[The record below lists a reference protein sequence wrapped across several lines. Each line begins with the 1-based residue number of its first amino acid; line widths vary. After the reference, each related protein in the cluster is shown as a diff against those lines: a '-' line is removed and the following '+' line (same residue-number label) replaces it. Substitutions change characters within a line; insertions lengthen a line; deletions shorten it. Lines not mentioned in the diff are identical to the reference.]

1 MAKQTNILSTKK
13 LLPNQK
19 QLLSDAAISVME
31 EDFIETKIKTFEF
44 HSLGG
49 VSEGRGGIKVHDN
62 IIFTSQNAVQS
73 ILQHPKCDELKSKSV
88 FSVGMKTK
96 DLLTENGFDVVA
108 YTGYASDLA
117 EIISLVYSSDSF
129 TFFSGN
135 LRRDILPDTLKENGI
150 TFNEIEVYETNLT
163 SRKATPPHGHPSKG
177 GESRFDGILFFSPS
191 GVESYF
197 KSNTIKDEM
206 CFCIGET
213 TAEALENKK
222 VKNILI
228 ADKPSVEN
236 VIAEVIEYYQ
246 S

>member
-1 MAKQTNILSTKK
+1 MTKQTNILSTKK
-13 LLPNQK
+13 LLSNQK
-19 QLLSDAAISVME
+19 QLLTDAAISVTE

-44 HSLGG
+44 PSKGNL
-49 VSEGRGGIKVHDN
+49 KVHDN

-73 ILQHPKCDELKSKSV
+73 ILQHPKCDELKTKSV

-96 DLLTENGFDVVA
+96 DLLTENGFNVVA

-135 LRRDILPDTLKENGI
+135 LRRDVLPDTLKENGI
-150 TFNEIEVYETNLT
+150 TFNEIEVYETNIT
-163 SRKATPPHGHPSKG
+163 SKKATSKL
-177 GESRFDGILFFSPS
+177 DGILFFSPS

-213 TAEALENKK
+213 TAETLETKK
-222 VKNILI
+222 VKNIII
-228 ADKPSVEN
+228 ADKPTVEN